1 MAKNYPKVEVKSSD
15 IKKISKSISK
25 AVKKVSRE
33 VKKSRKKALNRAKG
47 IKSRLEKK
55 GYDLGDLDL
64 ESMSTRQL
72 NKLDRKKMIQNYATQ
87 ESVDKIIEE
96 ERALKERKK
105 ILRAQKRKLA
115 AIRKK
120 EQTKV
125 ISIDE
130 AKKQDEN
137 WKPGDTYKIL
147 PAGSDAKVAVDLIIK
162 QIEEGENYR
171 GKRASSEGLIQMSA
185 GRLRVIFETA
195 RKKYEDEEIV
205 NRLKQT
211 FGSMEK
217 CSSVIERLIYAVYD
231 DMLAEW
237 ADGVTAYDHLL
248 STVVGALG
256 VMDLGF

>member
-1 MAKNYPKVEVKSSD
+1 MKNYLKIKVKASDINKIVKSVSKVRKERL
-15 IKKISKSISK
+15 KK
-25 AVKKVSRE
+25 
-33 VKKSRKKALNRAKG
+33 AKG
-47 IKSRLEKK
+47 IKTRLEKA

-64 ESMSTRQL
+64 EKISTRKL
-72 NKLDRKKMIQNYATQ
+72 KNLDRKKMIQDYATQ
-87 ESVDKIIEE
+87 ESIDKVISE

-120 EQTKV
+120 QGKV
-125 ISIDE
+125 VSIDE
-130 AKKQDEN
+130 AKKQDAA
-137 WKPGDTYKIL
+137 WKAGDTYKTI
-147 PAGSDAKVAVDLIIK
+147 PAGSDAKIQVDLIIK

-185 GRLRVIFETA
+185 GRLRVIFEEA
-195 RKKYEDEEIV
+195 RRKYEDEEIV
-205 NRLKQT
+205 NRLEQT

-217 CSSVIERLIYAVYD
+217 CSAVIERLIYAVYD

-237 ADGVTAYDHLL
+237 ADGITAYEHLL

-256 VMDLGF
+256 VTDPGF